1 MKLPKIVLYP
11 KTRQYIL
18 EAIKESNNLNYGLGI
33 QKHIQDNHNADYSI
47 GFIYTVL
54 DMLEREG
61 KIEVVVPPI
70 DLSDT
75 SQRRGKARR
84 YYRLIGANNE

>member
-18 EAIKESNNLNYGLGI
+18 EAIKESNNINYGLGI
-33 QKHIQDNHNADYSI
+33 KKYIQDKYHANYSL
-47 GFIYTVL
+47 GLIYTVL
-54 DMLEREG
+54 DMLESES

-70 DLSDT
+70 NINDNS
-75 SQRRGKARR
+75 RRGKARR
-84 YYRLIGANNE
+84 YYRLVGISNE